1 MSLPLIYTANQYPK
15 AIRLLSSGLID
26 LKSLVTHR
34 FSLEKA
40 VDAFHTAVD
49 PMKGAVKVQVS
60 CRSNGGEG
68 EEEGTK
74 ADLELMFGWSDRAS
88 TPDGLGGRDGQ
99 KGQMG

>member
-1 MSLPLIYTANQYPK
+1 MLASLATANQYPK
-15 AIRLLSSGLID
+15 AIRLVSSGLID

-34 FSLEKA
+34 FPLAKA

-74 ADLELMFGWSDRAS
+74 R
-88 TPDGLGGRDGQ
+88 
-99 KGQMG
+99 